1 MDGLH
6 GQDPF
11 YLVRQEIQDTVNE
24 LQHKM
29 SRFHGLTAAN
39 PERKQIA
46 ASVKDGCDSLK
57 WQLKELE
64 AALDRAAQQP
74 QRFNLTVEEIA
85 SRRKWISS
93 TRRQIEGMT
102 DTLKTATA
110 APVSNLEA
118 KVHNANESF
127 LGDEQSRQQLIMK
140 QQDNELEDIEQ
151 AVTRLGRVGLTIH
164 EELESQGRM
173 LDELDED
180 VDTTHSRLKATQKK
194 ILDVIKKSGTTTQLA
209 VIVFLVIVLL
219 VLVVL
224 TFSPI

>member
-1 MDGLH
+1 MEV
-6 GQDPF
+6 QDPF

-39 PERKQIA
+39 PERRQIA
-46 ASVKDGCDSLK
+46 ASVRDGCDSLK

-64 AALDRAAQQP
+64 GAVDRAAEQP
-74 QRFNLTVEEIA
+74 ARFNLAPDEIA
-85 SRRKWISS
+85 GRRKWVGS
-93 TRRQIEGMT
+93 TRRVIEGMLE
-102 DTLKTATA
+102 TLATA
-110 APVSNLEA
+110 AAAPVNAVEA
-118 KVHNANESF
+118 KVHKANESF
-127 LGDEQSRQQLIMK
+127 IGDEGHKQQLIMK
-140 QQDNELEDIEQ
+140 QQDHELEDIEQ

-180 VDTTHSRLKATQKK
+180 VDTTHSRLRATQKK
-194 ILDVIKKSGTTTQLA
+194 IMDVIRKSGTTTQLG
-209 VIVFLVIVLL
+209 VIAFLVVVLL

-224 TFSPI
+224 TFSPL